1 MCAFLSVDLHRRTPT
16 FLNVDLFCSVFS
28 LVRISQYNTTLKSQA
43 FSISTEE
50 EKKRSPLARQLLY
63 LGQLITTTNI
73 YA

>member
-50 EKKRSPLARQLLY
+50 EKNVAPWLVDY
-63 LGQLITTTNI
+63 YTWVN
-73 YA
+73 